1 MSFGT
6 LALIVLALLLIGVL
20 PIWLPGNNWGYGP
33 GGGLG
38 LAVFALPVLLL
49 TGRL

>member
-1 MSFGT
+1 MSLVT
-6 LALIVLALLLIGVL
+6 IVLIALVLLWVDKRR
-20 PIWLPGNNWGYGP
+20 GYGLFR
-33 GGGLG
+33 GLG